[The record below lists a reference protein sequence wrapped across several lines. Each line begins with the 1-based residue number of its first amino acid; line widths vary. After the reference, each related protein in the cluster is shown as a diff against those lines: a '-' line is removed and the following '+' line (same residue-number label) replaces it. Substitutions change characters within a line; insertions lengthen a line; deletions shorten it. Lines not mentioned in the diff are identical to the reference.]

1 MFKGRMLNAANF
13 VLPELAGSAV
23 KGSLLPPARSSFYS
37 RPPMC
42 ADYTHDFISHMVACL
57 KVGIGVKLVISQ
69 IMLATIFSEVL
80 YGL

>member
-42 ADYTHDFISHMVACL
+42 ADYSYDFISHMMACL
-57 KVGIGVKLVISQ
+57 KVIEIACTNESAYFKVPASACKN
-69 IMLATIFSEVL
+69 A
-80 YGL
+80 

>member
-23 KGSLLPPARSSFYS
+23 KGSLLPPAVSSFYS

-42 ADYTHDFISHMVACL
+42 ADYTHDFISHMMACL
-57 KVGIGVKLVISQ
+57 KVKKCLQVPES
-69 IMLATIFSEVL
+69 A
-80 YGL
+80 